1 MKQVLLLDD
10 NVAQLTMR
18 EMVLRRASLECH
30 VATSAQSALALLRT
44 SSGKSKIGAVITD
57 HLMPGMDG
65 VEFVRQLRSFNSEIP
80 IIVISG
86 LPDADREYQELN
98 IIFRLKPLEP
108 EDLITLVQSTLGGG
122 SKRRSA

>member
-10 NVAQLTMR
+10 NVAQLTIR

-30 VATSAQSALALLRT
+30 VATTAQSALALLRT

-86 LPDADREYQELN
+86 LPDADHEYQGLN
-98 IIFRLKPLEP
+98 VIFRLKPLEP
-108 EDLITLVQSTLGGG
+108 EDLITLVQSTLDGG

>member
-10 NVAQLTMR
+10 NVAQLTIR
-18 EMVLRRASLECH
+18 EMVLRRAAIECH
-30 VATSAQSALALLRT
+30 VATTAQSALALLRT

-65 VEFVRQLRSFNSEIP
+65 VEFVRQLRSFNPEIP
-80 IIVISG
+80 VIVISG
-86 LPDADREYQELN
+86 LPDADHEYQGLDV
-98 IIFRLKPLEP
+98 IFRLKPLEP
-108 EDLITLVQSTLGGG
+108 EDLIALVQSTLDSA